1 LVPLDNYLY
10 YRRAVMAV
18 PTMSEGALGF
28 VIEALQDYR
37 KREEVRVLGGPDEY
51 LQAEE
56 ELIRSGL
63 DERDAQTVLLHM
75 STIDDFLPLLTEA
88 LTVFKKV
95 NKLGELCI
103 EKQTK
108 ELEEKKKEL
117 EKARALVARLVA
129 KVADLE
135 ASDC

>member
-1 LVPLDNYLY
+1 MY

>member
-1 LVPLDNYLY
+1 MY

-37 KREEVRVLGGPDEY
+37 KREEVRVLGGIDEY
-51 LQAEE
+51 LQAEK

-63 DERDAQTVLLHM
+63 DERDAQTVLLLM

>member
-1 LVPLDNYLY
+1 
-10 YRRAVMAV
+10 MAV

>member
-1 LVPLDNYLY
+1 
-10 YRRAVMAV
+10 MAV

-37 KREEVRVLGGPDEY
+37 KREEVRVLGGIDEY
-51 LQAEE
+51 LQAEK

-63 DERDAQTVLLHM
+63 DERDAQTVLLLM